1 MVIFPPW
8 QIVCGVT
15 WWLRAVSGEM
25 ERQRSTVGQ
34 ADGVSCADLWWLS
47 LWPCLSRIKFLKCK
61 LFHMISSGG
70 WYTGLSL
77 SLSLSLSV
85 YLSVL
90 SPSLSLCS
98 YNLWFHFHSVF
109 FLPSVAGHCF
119 TCLSLWLKML
129 FNFIQCSGHR
139 EHWDISNDLVDLC
152 GRNHI

>member
-15 WWLRAVSGEM
+15 WWLHAVSGEM
-25 ERQRSTVGQ
+25 ERQRSTVGK

-77 SLSLSLSV
+77 SLSLSV

-90 SPSLSLCS
+90 SPSMSLCS

-109 FLPSVAGHCF
+109 FLPSVAGHASPASHCGLKC
-119 TCLSLWLKML
+119 CLTSFNAVAIGSTGTFPMTWLTYVVETI
-129 FNFIQCSGHR
+129 FR
-139 EHWDISNDLVDLC
+139 
-152 GRNHI
+152 